1 VRYLSFFF
9 SIAENAVIFLC
20 YAKKRAAI
28 NFPLLR
34 KKKSGHFL
42 CYAKKRAA
50 IYFPLLRKEK
60 SGHYAK
66 KRAAIYFPLLRKE
79 KSIDPELLRKTR

>member
-34 KKKSGHFL
+34 KKKKSGHLFSF
-42 CYAKKRAA
+42 AA
-50 IYFPLLRKEK
+50 QRKERSLRKEK
-60 SGHYAK
+60 SGHLFSF
-66 KRAAIYFPLLRKE
+66 AAQRKE
-79 KSIDPELLRKTR
+79 H